1 LFARETDAMS
11 DSNAGVPTPRL
22 ADAVR
27 QARMEIAERS
37 GVVVDLRDAE
47 LARLEMLNEALDP
60 IYADIPANIELFDR
74 GVVPGDP
81 PRLWID
87 MIAHVVM
94 GRDRRVYRF
103 VQDTRFGRRI
113 IAESAAIDDIV
124 AAVTKYVARRLVE
137 RERAIAADTELL
149 ARDLIVD
156 AVERRRRRR
165 RLVAVLCLGLVLGA
179 LLGAAALLAAAWLTA
194 YR

>member
-1 LFARETDAMS
+1 MS
-11 DSNAGVPTPRL
+11 DSNAGAPTPRL
-22 ADAVR
+22 KDAVR

-47 LARLEMLNEALDP
+47 LVRLEMLNEALDP
-60 IYADIPANIELFDR
+60 IYVEMPDNIDLFHR

-81 PRLWID
+81 PRMWID

-94 GRDRRVYRF
+94 ARDKRVYRF

-113 IAESAAIDDIV
+113 ITESAAIQDIV
-124 AAVTKYVARRLVE
+124 AAVTKYLARRLVE
-137 RERAIAADTELL
+137 RERAIAGDADLL
-149 ARDLIVD
+149 ARDLLLD
-156 AVERRRRRR
+156 AAERRRRRR

-179 LLGAAALLAAAWLTA
+179 VIGAGALLAAAWLVT

>member
-1 LFARETDAMS
+1 MS
-11 DSNAGVPTPRL
+11 DSNAAAPTPRL
-22 ADAVR
+22 RDAVR

-47 LARLEMLNEALDP
+47 LARLEMLNDALDP
-60 IYADIPANIELFDR
+60 VYAEMPGDIDLFDR

-87 MIAHVVM
+87 MIAHVGM
-94 GRDRRVYRF
+94 ARDKRIYRF

-137 RERAIAADTELL
+137 RERAIAGDTGLQAHDLL
-149 ARDLIVD
+149 LDTA
-156 AVERRRRRR
+156 ERRRRRR
-165 RLVAVLCLGLVLGA
+165 RLIAALCIGLVLGA
-179 LLGAAALLAAAWLTA
+179 VIGAGALLVAAWLVT

>member
-1 LFARETDAMS
+1 MS
-11 DSNAGVPTPRL
+11 DSNAGVPRPRL
-22 ADAVR
+22 KDAVR
-27 QARMEIAERS
+27 EARMEIAERS

-60 IYADIPANIELFDR
+60 LYAEMPGDIDLFDR

-94 GRDRRVYRF
+94 ARDKRVYRF

-124 AAVTKYVARRLVE
+124 GAVTKYVARRLVE
-137 RERAIAADTELL
+137 RERAIAGDSEQA
-149 ARDLIVD
+149 ARASPV
-156 AVERRRRRR
+156 AGAEGRPRRR
-165 RLVAVLCLGLVLGA
+165 RLVAVLCLGLVIGA
-179 LLGAAALLAAAWLTA
+179 VIGAGALLAAAWLIT